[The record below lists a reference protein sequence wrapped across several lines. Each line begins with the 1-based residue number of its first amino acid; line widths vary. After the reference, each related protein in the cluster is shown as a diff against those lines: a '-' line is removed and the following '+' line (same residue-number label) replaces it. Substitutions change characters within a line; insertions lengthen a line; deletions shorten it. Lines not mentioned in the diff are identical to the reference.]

1 MKFDYSELRARIL
14 VKYRTL
20 TNFRKVLG
28 VSYVTLNKKLKN
40 KSCFSQQDIAQW
52 SELLDIEPCE
62 MHRYFFTRSSEN

>member
-1 MKFDYSELRARIL
+1 MEFDYSELRARIL

-40 KSCFSQQDIAQW
+40 KSCFSQQDIVQW
-52 SELLDIEPCE
+52 SELLDIQPREFS
-62 MHRYFFTRSSEN
+62 RYFFTRSLDN